1 MKAAKRMMRRLSKL
15 PDVLE
20 TSRPVPIGCMGQDAG
35 IDGKAAEAGEAEG
48 ARKKHLE
55 IAVIEG

>member
-1 MKAAKRMMRRLSKL
+1 
-15 PDVLE
+15 
-20 TSRPVPIGCMGQDAG
+20 MGQDAG